1 MKNRV
6 GLLMLLV
13 LISLLPA
20 LNLQAEPKNKHLLGE
35 WLYEVSDAPYG
46 YEKGSLIFSEKDG
59 NTICI
64 VKLDAGELQVEDLK
78 IENNK
83 ISFSTTVEGN
93 VVRVNLV
100 HEKNKITGTVDSP
113 EGPKAISA
121 VKKS

>member
-1 MKNRV
+1 MKTRF
-6 GLLMLLV
+6 GIFMFLFALALLSV
-13 LISLLPA
+13 SDV
-20 LNLQAEPKNKHLLGE
+20 QAETKKKKLLGE

-46 YEKGSLIFSEKDG
+46 YEKGSLIFAEKDG
-59 NTICI
+59 NTTCV
-64 VKLDAGELQVEDLK
+64 VKLEAGELPVDDLK

-93 VVRVNLV
+93 VIHVNLV

-113 EGPKAISA
+113 EGPKTLSA